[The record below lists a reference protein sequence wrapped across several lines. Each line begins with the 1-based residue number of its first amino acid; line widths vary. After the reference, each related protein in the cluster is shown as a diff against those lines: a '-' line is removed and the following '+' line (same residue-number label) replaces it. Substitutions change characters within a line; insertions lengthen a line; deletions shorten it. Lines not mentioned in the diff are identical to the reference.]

1 MLPSVRKLWM
11 TISIKRKIGFFA
23 AMVILIM
30 ALSASFN
37 VWITNV
43 SLGSFGRILNDN
55 SKCNDFQDA
64 LDLEIKAFEHY
75 VRNSDEESR
84 NTYRV
89 ACVRTERCLWSLPSD
104 YGRIGKERSARTWS
118 IRNAYESYKV
128 HRDDVAEG
136 NKTGSEFVE
145 ELYYVYRMQE
155 YIQEYT
161 DRLVQITMTEGTE
174 DYQREAAVFSN
185 IPYIILGISIVF
197 MVAAVWLT
205 KILSNSVA
213 KPVLALAVSTRKIA
227 SNDFDEPDLIIE
239 NKDEMGELV
248 AAFNVMKHSTRGYIE
263 TMRKNNEM
271 QELLYKEEMERSN
284 MEKQLNSARL
294 ELLKSQINPHFLF
307 NTLNMIACTA
317 KLEDAGDTEK
327 MILSLGNLFRYNL
340 KTTEQFVTLERELKI
355 VEDYM
360 YLQKM
365 RFGSRIK
372 YRLSL
377 ETDAAAVM
385 IPSLSLQPIVENA
398 IVHGISKKEVGGI
411 LHVRIWKKD
420 QDLVLSVA
428 DTGLGMSEEKLE
440 EVRKAMAERR
450 TAKIGIGLGN
460 IYKRIHM
467 IYQGGDLQI
476 YSCEGK
482 GTIIQMILPQKDA
495 GMKYRG
501 EDQNVQTAGSR

>member
-1 MLPSVRKLWM
+1 
-11 TISIKRKIGFFA
+11 
-23 AMVILIM
+23 MVILIM

-104 YGRIGKERSARTWS
+104 YRRIGKERSARTWS

-145 ELYYVYRMQE
+145 KLYYVYRMQE

-161 DRLVQITMTEGTE
+161 GRLVQITMTKGTE

-227 SNDFDEPDLIIE
+227 ANDFDEPDLIIE

-398 IVHGISKKEVGGI
+398 FLHGIMMK
-411 LHVRIWKKD
+411 
-420 QDLVLSVA
+420 
-428 DTGLGMSEEKLE
+428 EEKKGSILLTGWPDGDDIVFIISDDGAGIPPETLDTLKDDVNAGTGSTASPRHTAFSGHIGVYNTNLRLKSLYGEAYGLSFTSVPGQGTEVTLRIPALE
-440 EVRKAMAERR
+440 DEF
-450 TAKIGIGLGN
+450 
-460 IYKRIHM
+460 
-467 IYQGGDLQI
+467 
-476 YSCEGK
+476 
-482 GTIIQMILPQKDA
+482 
-495 GMKYRG
+495 
-501 EDQNVQTAGSR
+501 

>member
-104 YGRIGKERSARTWS
+104 YRRIGKERSARTWS

-145 ELYYVYRMQE
+145 KLYYVYRMQE

-161 DRLVQITMTEGTE
+161 GRLVQITMTKGTE

-227 SNDFDEPDLIIE
+227 ANDFDEPDLIIE

-307 NTLNMIACTA
+307 NTLNMIASTA
-317 KLEDAGDTEK
+317 QIEDAVATEK
-327 MILSLGNLFRYNL
+327 MITALSRLFRYNL
-340 KTTEQFVTLERELKI
+340 KSAGTVMPLERELKI
-355 VEDYM
+355 IQDYM

-365 RFGSRIK
+365 RFGQRVR
-372 YRLSL
+372 YDTDCAP
-377 ETDAAAVM
+377 ETLDVLV
-385 IPSLSLQPIVENA
+385 PSFVLQPLVENS
-398 IVHGISKKEVGGI
+398 IKHGLSKESKGGRIFIRTWMRGERLWISV
-411 LHVRIWKKD
+411 
-420 QDLVLSVA
+420 S
-428 DTGLGMSEEKLE
+428 DTGVGMEE
-440 EVRKAMAERR
+440 ERLQQIR
-450 TAKIGIGLGN
+450 AALNDGTENEIGIGVGN
-460 IYKRIHM
+460 IYRRVHGLYEDGEM
-467 IYQGGDLQI
+467 FI
-476 YSCEGK
+476 YSKK
-482 GTIIQMILPQKDA
+482 GCGTAVQLAFTPKDI
-495 GMKYRG
+495 
-501 EDQNVQTAGSR
+501 V

>member
-104 YGRIGKERSARTWS
+104 YRRIGKERSARTWS

-145 ELYYVYRMQE
+145 KLYYVYRMQE

-161 DRLVQITMTEGTE
+161 GRLVQITMTKGTE

-227 SNDFDEPDLIIE
+227 ANDFDEPDLIIE

-365 RFGSRIK
+365 RFGQRVR
-372 YRLSL
+372 YDTDCAP
-377 ETDAAAVM
+377 ETLDVLV
-385 IPSLSLQPIVENA
+385 PSFVLQPLVENS
-398 IVHGISKKEVGGI
+398 IKHGLSKDSKGG
-411 LHVRIWKKD
+411 RIFIRTWMHNGR
-420 QDLVLSVA
+420 LWISVA
-428 DTGLGMSEEKLE
+428 DTGVGMEEDRLKQIRAALNDGTE
-440 EVRKAMAERR
+440 NE
-450 TAKIGIGLGN
+450 IGIGVGN
-460 IYKRIHM
+460 IYRRVRGMYEDGEMH
-467 IYQGGDLQI
+467 I
-476 YSCEGK
+476 YSHK
-482 GTIIQMILPQKDA
+482 GCGTAVQLAFTPKDIA
-495 GMKYRG
+495 CF
-501 EDQNVQTAGSR
+501 